1 MAGQRVPPPD
11 WARYVMDSD
20 AKHGPNAPAQPAVGD
35 PTRWGA
41 ELDTL
46 IPAAGIADSR
56 QILHVQTRDAYSRSW
71 TLFGTLSLPADLWVS
86 ATGVGVS
93 LEIDMGVGQTVLHQ
107 KLMLFLGNT
116 PAGSV
121 IGAGALCQAQYVTN
135 GGVYQSFV
143 EVRDGI
149 PILTRS
155 FAAVGALC
163 GQSINIRARYDISG
177 IFAQLPTISKLALVV
192 APYAAG
198 DKL

>member
-1 MAGQRVPPPD
+1 MAGQKVPPPD
-11 WARYVMDSD
+11 WGRYVLDH
-20 AKHGPNAPAQPAVGD
+20 HGQNAPGAPAQPPVGD

-46 IPAAGIADSR
+46 IPASGLQDSR

-71 TLFGTLSLPADLWVS
+71 TLFGTLSLPADLWAAAS
-86 ATGVGVS
+86 GVGVS

-116 PAGSV
+116 PAGSL
-121 IGAGALCQAQYVTN
+121 IGAGALCEAQYVIK

-143 EVRDGI
+143 QVTDGV

-177 IFAQLPTISKLALVV
+177 IFAQLPTISKIALIV

-198 DKL
+198 EKL